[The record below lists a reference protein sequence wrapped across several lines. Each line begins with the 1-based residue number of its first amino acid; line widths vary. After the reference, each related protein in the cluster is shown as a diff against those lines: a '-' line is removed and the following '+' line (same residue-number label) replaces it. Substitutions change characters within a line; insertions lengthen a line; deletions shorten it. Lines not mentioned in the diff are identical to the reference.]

1 MFPPLNGEH
10 GEVVALL
17 GIAHEVGHGL
27 HHTLDERTGFLR
39 GGLYHLH
46 VLCLFYAEVQPVLA
60 NFQLQSYDGFCLVP
74 TIFMLFVRVCYD
86 MEAVL

>member
-1 MFPPLNGEH
+1 METDKKLHGVYHSMFPPLNGEH
-10 GEVVALL
+10 GEVIALL

-46 VLCLFYAEVQPVLA
+46 VLC
-60 NFQLQSYDGFCLVP
+60 
-74 TIFMLFVRVCYD
+74 
-86 MEAVL
+86 

>member
-10 GEVVALL
+10 GKVIALL

-46 VLCLFYAEVQPVLA
+46 VLC
-60 NFQLQSYDGFCLVP
+60 
-74 TIFMLFVRVCYD
+74 
-86 MEAVL
+86 

>member
-1 MFPPLNGEH
+1 METDKKLQGGHHSMFPPLNGEH

-17 GIAHEVGHGL
+17 SIAHKVGHGL

-46 VLCLFYAEVQPVLA
+46 VLC
-60 NFQLQSYDGFCLVP
+60 
-74 TIFMLFVRVCYD
+74 
-86 MEAVL
+86 